1 MNAVYRNSPAG
12 QSTPGVTVAT
22 PGEARG
28 CHLLLFLSLLL
39 ASLAVVAQ
47 PRVEVEISGVEG
59 ALLDNVRAHLGIA
72 AHDRK
77 SVLQVLTELGEA
89 APADTL
95 SEAELRRLHQRA
107 RGEIRQALQPFGYY
121 EPIIDARL
129 KHEEGTWRARYRID
143 PGPATLVGS
152 VDIRVDGAGREEPA
166 VQQAL
171 GENRLS
177 EGRQLHHDD
186 YEGTKRALQKA
197 ALAAGYLD
205 ASYQRAELRILP
217 DERRADVTLHLDT
230 GSRYYFGPVTIEQ
243 DILDPDF
250 VSGYIRF
257 AEGEPFNTDKLL
269 RLQLD
274 LGDSGFYRRVEVQ
287 SRREE
292 AVDYH
297 IPVTIK
303 TVPAKPRLYAW
314 GLGYGTDTGPRISLG
329 AVFRRINESG
339 HSILADT
346 RVSRV
351 YRTIGLQY
359 RVPIGNLVSDS
370 LVYKASADFEDV
382 GDEGNTDLYTLGISH
397 NVEWGPF
404 QRRLYAEFRYE
415 DYDLGEDSEVTQN
428 LIPGITLS
436 QLRTDNVLFP
446 RQGYSWSGDLRGA
459 AGVISDT
466 RFLRGRL
473 DGRYVHPVG
482 ERGRVLLRSR
492 LGATAVKD
500 FEKLPASE
508 RFFAGGDQSVRGYG
522 YQKLGPTDDSGDIV
536 GGRFLTVG
544 SVELDY
550 LFAGDFGGALF
561 VDTGNADDDFPPSLK
576 TGAGVGL
583 RWRSPVGMLRV
594 DVAHP
599 FVDSDDAYRLH
610 ISIGPEL

>member
-1 MNAVYRNSPAG
+1 
-12 QSTPGVTVAT
+12 
-22 PGEARG
+22 
-28 CHLLLFLSLLL
+28 
-39 ASLAVVAQ
+39 
-47 PRVEVEISGVEG
+47 
-59 ALLDNVRAHLGIA
+59 
-72 AHDRK
+72 
-77 SVLQVLTELGEA
+77 
-89 APADTL
+89 
-95 SEAELRRLHQRA
+95 
-107 RGEIRQALQPFGYY
+107 
-121 EPIIDARL
+121 
-129 KHEEGTWRARYRID
+129 
-143 PGPATLVGS
+143 
-152 VDIRVDGAGREEPA
+152 
-166 VQQAL
+166 
-171 GENRLS
+171 
-177 EGRQLHHDD
+177 
-186 YEGTKRALQKA
+186 
-197 ALAAGYLD
+197 
-205 ASYQRAELRILP
+205 
-217 DERRADVTLHLDT
+217 
-230 GSRYYFGPVTIEQ
+230 
-243 DILDPDF
+243 
-250 VSGYIRF
+250 
-257 AEGEPFNTDKLL
+257 L

-274 LGDSGFYRRVEVQ
+274 LGDSGYYRRVEVQ
-287 SRREE
+287 SSRKE
-292 AVDYH
+292 AVDYR

-329 AVFRRINESG
+329 AVYRRINDRG
-339 HSILADT
+339 HGILADA

-351 YRTIGLQY
+351 YRTVGLQY

-415 DYDLGEDSEVTQN
+415 DYELGEGSEVTRN

-446 RQGYSWSGDLRGA
+446 RQGYSWSADLRGA

-473 DGRYVHPVG
+473 DGRYVYPVG

-500 FEKLPASE
+500 FDKLPASE

-522 YQKLGPTDDSGDIV
+522 YQKLGPRDDSGDIV
-536 GGRFLTVG
+536 GGRYLAVG

-550 LFAGDFGGALF
+550 LFAGDFGAALF
-561 VDTGNADDDFPPSLK
+561 VDSGNADDNFLPSLK

-599 FVDSDDAYRLH
+599 FVDSDDSYRLH